1 MSGIFVHDASRRERI
16 GLPEAILCAS
26 KSADQLTAILRE
38 LAACE
43 ARALLTRL
51 APEQYAALAED
62 LRARIDYDPLSRTGF
77 FGPVA
82 APAGPARI
90 AIVSGGTGDQRV
102 AEEAARTLAFH
113 GEAHERHYDIGVA
126 GLWRLLERRE
136 RLARFPILIA
146 CAGMEGALFSVL
158 GGLVPGLVIAVP
170 VSAGYGVSEG
180 GRAALSSA
188 LASCA
193 PGIAVVNIDNGYGA
207 ACLALRALRAIAGCR
222 SANELR
228 DRPGSAGSS
237 SRD

>member
-26 KSADQLTAILRE
+26 KSADQLAAILRD
-38 LAACE
+38 LAARR
-43 ARALLTRL
+43 ASALLTRL
-51 APEQYAALAED
+51 APEQHALLADD
-62 LRARIDYDPLSRTGF
+62 LGARIDYDPLSRTGF
-77 FGPVA
+77 FGPI
-82 APAGPARI
+82 APPTGPARI

-113 GEAHERHYDIGVA
+113 GEASERHYDVGVA

-136 RLARFPILIA
+136 RLAQFPILIA

-158 GGLVPGLVIAVP
+158 GGLVAGVVIAVP

-188 LASCA
+188 LSTCA

-207 ACLALRALRAIAGCR
+207 ACLALRVLRAIDGP
-222 SANELR
+222 
-228 DRPGSAGSS
+228 RP
-237 SRD
+237 